1 VLVTGMVYRPA
12 GLCKMKMLGN
22 PTTGDIEFC
31 HVCKYLIVNRV
42 NPALHPLLDA
52 KHYPTPKKRDA

>member
-1 VLVTGMVYRPA
+1 
-12 GLCKMKMLGN
+12 MKMLGN